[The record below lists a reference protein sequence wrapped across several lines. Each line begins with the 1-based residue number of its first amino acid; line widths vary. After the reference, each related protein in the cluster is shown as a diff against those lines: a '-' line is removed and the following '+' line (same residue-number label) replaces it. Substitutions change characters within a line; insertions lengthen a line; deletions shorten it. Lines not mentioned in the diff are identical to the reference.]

1 MAVLG
6 TRDVA
11 DVVRE
16 KLAAGTLPCNA
27 PTKMWV
33 GNGSGR
39 SCDACGQPITPTDI
53 EYEPDFADPSVQVRF
68 HQKCLDVWHQE
79 RARRV

>member
-1 MAVLG
+1 MLQQDS
-6 TRDVA
+6 RDLTV
-11 DVVRE
+11 VVRQ
-16 KLAAGTLPCNA
+16 KLFFGTLPRDE